1 VNERSAFEQTLLGL
15 LCEGPRHGYDLAAHF
30 APGGDLSAVGHLARS
45 QLYALLQAL
54 KAEGLARETVR
65 RGQRG
70 AARKVF
76 EVTDQGR
83 ARFEA
88 WVHRPVESVRGLRV
102 ELLLKLYLLGRLGL
116 PGRTAL
122 LDAQADVLRHRLAG
136 LRAEAPA
143 GGGVGPWVR
152 GLQEE
157 LLEAGL
163 RWLARIREA
172 APPTASPPEDRETS
186 APPEPNFL
194 PARVTA
200 VETHGGT
207 ARVDLAAEAGRLA
220 ALLPRETLAGL
231 HLVPG
236 SRVRVRLMSAG
247 LLLERDRL
255 MDP

>member
-1 VNERSAFEQTLLGL
+1 MNERAAFEQTLLGL

-54 KAEGLARETVR
+54 KAEGLAQETAR

-76 EVTDQGR
+76 EITDRGR

-88 WVHRPVESVRGLRV
+88 WVHRPVDSVRGLRV
-102 ELLLKLYLLGRLGL
+102 ELLLKLYLLERLGL
-116 PGRTAL
+116 PGRTEL
-122 LDAQADVLRHRLAG
+122 LEAQAAVLRQRLAG
-136 LRAEAPA
+136 LRAGAPP

-163 RWLARIREA
+163 RWLAQVRGA
-172 APPTASPPEDRETS
+172 APPPASQPEDPEPA
-186 APPEPNFL
+186 APPESNLL
-194 PARVTA
+194 PARVAA

-207 ARVDLAAEAGRLA
+207 ARVDLAADAGRLT
-220 ALLPRETLAGL
+220 ALLPRESLAGL
-231 HLVPG
+231 HLAPG
-236 SRVRVRLMSAG
+236 SRVAVRLLPAG
-247 LLLERDRL
+247 MLLERDRRRN
-255 MDP
+255 P